1 MVMQHR
7 LRRRGCGISGEGAK
21 SSRPSPAAAARN
33 GRRNADYGT
42 DSDSDGDARDDTRK
56 KSKSETPREIGVALR
71 TKRRSTKQA
80 SRYYVAKWMV
90 LRLLG
95 IVYFVAFLGAYNQNE
110 GLMGVDGGGVGIVPA
125 TSMEY
130 LEEQYARI
138 HGGYDGSNNTI
149 GAQWRRF
156 RNYPTIFWWVPLT
169 DTNMRYLIQ
178 VGMAAAALVGFGG
191 INSCYLLAVLWLLDF
206 SIVTAA
212 SNNSFYSYGW
222 ESQLLETG
230 FLGIFLCDLPSW
242 SWTRLRIPLPRLAL
256 WESSTASSPP
266 SPFVLWLFRWLCF
279 RISIGAGLIKLR
291 GSSCWTAKTCLHYH
305 FETQPIP
312 SPLSFVFHFLPPVL
326 QRRMV
331 DVDLWVQVY
340 TSAFVLISLE
350 VIPRSFPRWLYRL
363 CRGILRAGGVVQAG
377 FMVAIIMSGNF
388 AFLNHLTVIP
398 ALACLDDDFLPRRL
412 REFVIPVGTSTSSA
426 QARVGD
432 DDDDDDD
439 DGGADDDDY
448 DYDENDRNVDDD
460 SEWDES
466 DYEPLNSDEVES
478 LWRSSTRRAT
488 SFFWLEPSRRWF
500 DAALLL
506 WIAVLSWP
514 VVANLLRLNGA
525 RQLMNASFDPLRIV
539 GTYGAFGSVGEA
551 RYEPI
556 IRISNGTAATSRP
569 TTDTTANETEEDS
582 RVELDQDGYPVQEWV
597 EVEFPCKPGNVRR
610 RPCFCA
616 PYHYRL
622 DWNIWFL
629 GFKPHLEMLRYR
641 EDWLYGLLAKIVQPL
656 TQSHRRPWLAL
667 LDRTTADY
675 LWSEYYAKGLA
686 PKSIRV
692 DMYRY
697 RMAKSL
703 WGILWDYVMGRDV
716 VWWTREYE
724 EALVPPVV
732 WDESRKRGLR
742 MAYGTK

>member
-1 MVMQHR
+1 
-7 LRRRGCGISGEGAK
+7 L
-21 SSRPSPAAAARN
+21 
-33 GRRNADYGT
+33 
-42 DSDSDGDARDDTRK
+42 
-56 KSKSETPREIGVALR
+56 
-71 TKRRSTKQA
+71 
-80 SRYYVAKWMV
+80 
-90 LRLLG
+90 
-95 IVYFVAFLGAYNQNE
+95 
-110 GLMGVDGGGVGIVPA
+110 
-125 TSMEY
+125 
-130 LEEQYARI
+130 
-138 HGGYDGSNNTI
+138 
-149 GAQWRRF
+149 
-156 RNYPTIFWWVPLT
+156 
-169 DTNMRYLIQ
+169 
-178 VGMAAAALVGFGG
+178 
-191 INSCYLLAVLWLLDF
+191 
-206 SIVTAA
+206 
-212 SNNSFYSYGW
+212 
-222 ESQLLETG
+222 
-230 FLGIFLCDLPSW
+230 
-242 SWTRLRIPLPRLAL
+242 
-256 WESSTASSPP
+256 
-266 SPFVLWLFRWLCF
+266 
-279 RISIGAGLIKLR
+279 
-291 GSSCWTAKTCLHYH
+291 
-305 FETQPIP
+305 
-312 SPLSFVFHFLPPVL
+312 
-326 QRRMV
+326 
-331 DVDLWVQVY
+331 
-340 TSAFVLISLE
+340 
-350 VIPRSFPRWLYRL
+350 
-363 CRGILRAGGVVQAG
+363 
-377 FMVAIIMSGNF
+377 
-388 AFLNHLTVIP
+388 
-398 ALACLDDDFLPRRL
+398 
-412 REFVIPVGTSTSSA
+412 
-426 QARVGD
+426 D

-686 PKSIRV
+686 PKSILV